1 MNNLASEQPGF
12 LDRISKAR
20 GSSDLNETTE
30 EPTIEVETPDDVE
43 AIAEVETVETDETN
57 ELELVADNE
66 TEIYADFNG
75 REISLTQINEWEK
88 GSLRQSDYTRKTQ
101 ALADERKKLET
112 DNELLSSKN
121 LKLDDH
127 ISKLEVFIG
136 EFDNTE
142 HDGMSLEELREY
154 DASEY
159 LKVTELQAKRKDALK
174 KAKSLKS
181 DDLSTQQQANGQKE
195 LQKLLTSNP
204 HWIKDGKETQAYS
217 DEMKLVEGYLT
228 ENGYSEAQQ
237 KGILLGG
244 TGQVF
249 IDAAKFHSNTKSNAA
264 ITKRVRKAP
273 ITTKPGQA
281 TTSTATRA
289 LEIAKENHKKSGT
302 AQTAVELR
310 KAQRKFKGE

>member
-1 MNNLASEQPGF
+1 M
-12 LDRISKAR
+12 
-20 GSSDLNETTE
+20 
-30 EPTIEVETPDDVE
+30 
-43 AIAEVETVETDETN
+43 
-57 ELELVADNE
+57 
-66 TEIYADFNG
+66 
-75 REISLTQINEWEK
+75 
-88 GSLRQSDYTRKTQ
+88 RQSDYTRKTQ

-136 EFDNTE
+136 EFDNAE

-195 LQKLLTSNP
+195 LQKLLTGNP